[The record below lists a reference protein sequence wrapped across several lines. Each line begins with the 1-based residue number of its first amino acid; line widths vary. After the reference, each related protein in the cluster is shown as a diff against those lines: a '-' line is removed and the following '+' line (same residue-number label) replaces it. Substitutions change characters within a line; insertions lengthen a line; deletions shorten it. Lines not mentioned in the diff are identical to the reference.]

1 MPNTPNRMNSVNSLL
16 RQEISRIILSKVKD
30 PRVSDLTTITSV
42 KGSKDLRYATVLVSV
57 IGSPAE
63 RSKSVIALNSAAGF
77 IHRLLRTNL
86 EIRMIPKL
94 RFLLDDSYD
103 QATHIMGILDT
114 INSRQDGENNESRL

>member
-1 MPNTPNRMNSVNSLL
+1 MNSVNSLL